1 MTFVLP
7 SPPRLYRVN
16 FGPNVRLRD
25 WSAAR
30 VKDRLGLLTF
40 GHRWDDPQR
49 KFRSLYL
56 GDSDTGAMVEVLQD
70 LMPHPVT
77 VQRARA
83 LVLEPGE
90 EPPPVGSIDPQFFE
104 DNYLCTLSAE
114 ANGHFIDVL
123 NADIIKIMND
133 QHGALLH
140 ALHLPLITADTMNGY
155 DTEVTQAVART
166 VYEGNYDGIM
176 CMSKFG
182 MPHVNWTIFETGFE
196 THGLRHSVEL
206 AAPAEQLSAT
216 HPAVTQALAT
226 FGVQIDPADGMLYP
240 LSGASLPPIK

>member
-1 MTFVLP
+1 MSFVQP

-30 VKDRLGLLTF
+30 VKDRLGLSTF

-56 GDSDTGAMVEVLQD
+56 ADSDIGAMVEVLQD
-70 LMPHPVT
+70 LMPHPAT
-77 VQRARA
+77 VQRARH
-83 LVLEPGE
+83 LILEQGE
-90 EPPPVGSIDPQFFE
+90 ASPPVGAIDPEFFE

-114 ANGHFIDVL
+114 VDGHFVDVL
-123 NADIIKIMND
+123 HAEVLKVMND
-133 QHGALLH
+133 QHGALLQ
-140 ALHLPLITADTMNGY
+140 HLGLPPITADTMNGY
-155 DTEVTQAVART
+155 HTEITQAVART
-166 VYEGNYDGIM
+166 VYDANYDGIT

-196 THGLRHSVEL
+196 TRDLRHSVEL
-206 AAPAEQLSAT
+206 AAPAEQLSPA
-216 HPAVTQALAT
+216 HPVVTKALEK
-226 FGVQIDPADGMLYP
+226 FGVRIDPANGMLYP
-240 LSGASLPPIK
+240 LSGASLPPAM